1 MTKGRRGGIAIL
13 DLKGEEKWTAENDAR
28 YAELDCFEEMFAGIR
43 SGKPINDGHTMG
55 HSTMVAIMGRM
66 ATHSGQQIAWDD
78 AFSSKL
84 DLSPKSYAW
93 DADPP
98 VLPGP
103 DGHYPEPIPGVT
115 VVL

>member
-1 MTKGRRGGIAIL
+1 L
-13 DLKGEEKWTAENDAR
+13 N
-28 YAELDCFEEMFAGIR
+28 CFEEMFAGMR
-43 SGKPINDGHTMG
+43 AGKPINDSFTMG

-66 ATHSGQQIAWDD
+66 ATHSGQKITWDE
-78 AFSSKL
+78 AFNSKL

-103 DGHYPEPIPGVT
+103 DGHYPQPIPGVT
-115 VVL
+115 EVL